1 MSELHPL
8 DGGFLELEDAD
19 RHISMGIGAVAVMA
33 GPAPTRSEFADW
45 LRARLDRV
53 GRLRERVRE
62 SRWELAAPVWEA
74 DPHFDLAHHVRW
86 TALPEPS
93 DDAALREV
101 VATELAERLDRDH
114 PLWRCVVVE
123 RLAGDR
129 WALIVQAHHAMV
141 DGISGITLFERLCDP
156 VEDEPAT
163 EASPRS
169 AGPAAGW
176 LDLAVRVARLPVV
189 APRWAISTARSLVP
203 VVYAAVAPSA
213 SSSLNGPI
221 GRQRRY
227 VVARA
232 SLTEV
237 RAIGTA
243 FSASVNDVALAAVT
257 SAYRTLLTRRGED
270 PTARRVRVLIPVSV
284 RGSTAD
290 HVLDNRVSAI
300 IPHLPVEVSDP
311 VARLAAVRARI
322 AHHRARGEADA
333 ERSMLAVAESLP
345 YAAVALAFRLA
356 GHFPQRS
363 VTALATNVPGPSR
376 RLTLNRSPVLEIL
389 PCVPI
394 AMRLRTTIAI
404 LSYDDRLV
412 FGITGDYDS
421 TPDID
426 VLAEGIE
433 SGIAELLAA
442 VADHVPDQRG

>member
-19 RHISMGIGAVAVMA
+19 RHISLGIGAVAVMA
-33 GPAPTRSEFADW
+33 GPAPTRSEFTDW
-45 LRARLDRV
+45 LTARLDRV
-53 GRLRERVRE
+53 GRLRERVRG
-62 SRWELAAPVWEA
+62 SRWDLAAPVWEA

-86 TALPEPS
+86 TALPEPN
-93 DDAALREV
+93 DEAALCEV
-101 VATELAERLDRDH
+101 IATELAERLDRDH

-129 WALIVQAHHAMV
+129 WALIVWAHHAMV
-141 DGISGITLFERLCDP
+141 DGVSGISLFERLCEP
-156 VEDEPAT
+156 VDDEPAA
-163 EASPRS
+163 EASAKS
-169 AGPAAGW
+169 QGPAAGW
-176 LDLAVRVARLPVV
+176 LDLAARVARLPVA

-203 VVYAAVAPSA
+203 VVYAAIAPSG

-227 VVARA
+227 AVARA
-232 SLTEV
+232 SLAEV
-237 RAIGTA
+237 RDIRTA

-257 SAYRTLLTRRGED
+257 SAYRALLIRRGED
-270 PTARRVRVLIPVSV
+270 PTARRVRILVPVSV
-284 RGSTAD
+284 RESTAD

-300 IPHLPVEVSDP
+300 IPHLPVEESDP
-311 VARLAAVRARI
+311 VARLAAVHARI

-333 ERSMLAVAESLP
+333 ERSMLVAAESLP

-389 PCVPI
+389 PCIPV

-404 LSYDDRLV
+404 LSYGDRLV
-412 FGITGDYDS
+412 FGITGDFDS

-426 VLAEGIE
+426 LLAKGIE

-442 VADHVPDQRG
+442 AAEHGPDQRG